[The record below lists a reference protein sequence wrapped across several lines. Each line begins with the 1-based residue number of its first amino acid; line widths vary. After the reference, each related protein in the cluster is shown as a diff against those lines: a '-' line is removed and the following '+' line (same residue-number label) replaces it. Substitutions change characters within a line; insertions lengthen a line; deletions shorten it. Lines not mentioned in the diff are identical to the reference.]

1 MAIQAVVF
9 DVGGVLEFTPR
20 TGWVETWEAQL
31 DLEPGELN
39 SRLEEVWQDGSIGS
53 ISEADVETRIGT
65 LLTLEPGQVQAL
77 MADLWKEYLG
87 TPNVELITYFA
98 HLRPHYKTA
107 ILSNS
112 FVGARE
118 KEHARYQFGDLC
130 DLIIYS
136 HEVGLQK
143 PDRRIFELTCQRL
156 GVAPHDVVFLDDV
169 EPSVVAARDLGM
181 QAILFQNTAQAIA
194 DIDACLQAAAAP
206 NVRQNV
212 GEVKGP
218 G

>member
-1 MAIQAVVF
+1 MAIRAVVF

-20 TGWVETWEAQL
+20 TRWVETWEAQL
-31 DLEPGELN
+31 NLEPGSLN
-39 SRLEEVWQDGSIGS
+39 SRLKEVWQEGSIGN
-53 ISEADVETRIGT
+53 ISEADVETRIGVI
-65 LLTLEPGQVQAL
+65 LGLEPAQVQAL
-77 MADLWKEYLG
+77 LADVWEEYLG

-98 HLRPHYKTA
+98 HLRPNYKTA

-143 PDRRIFELTCQRL
+143 PERRNFELTCEYL
-156 GVAPHDVVFLDDV
+156 GVAPHGVVFLDDV
-169 EPSVVAARDLGM
+169 EASVVAARDLGM
-181 QAILFQNTAQAIA
+181 QAVLFQNTAQAIA
-194 DIDACLQAAAAP
+194 DIDACLRASAS
-206 NVRQNV
+206 
-212 GEVKGP
+212 
-218 G
+218 

>member
-1 MAIQAVVF
+1 MAIRAVVF
-9 DVGGVLEFTPR
+9 DIGGVLEFTPR

-31 DLEPGELN
+31 NLGPGSLK
-39 SRLEEVWQDGSIGS
+39 SRLKEVWQDGSIGN
-53 ISEADVETRIGT
+53 ISEADVETRIGAI
-65 LLTLEPGQVQAL
+65 LGLGPAQVQAL
-77 MADLWKEYLG
+77 MADVWEEYLG
-87 TPNVELITYFA
+87 TQNVELTTYFA
-98 HLRPHYKTA
+98 HLRPTYKTA

-143 PDRRIFELTCQRL
+143 PERRIFELTCERL
-156 GVAPHDVVFLDDV
+156 GVAPHEVVFLDDV
-169 EPSVVAARDLGM
+169 EPSVVAARELGM

-194 DIDACLQAAAAP
+194 DIDSCLQAFAS
-206 NVRQNV
+206 
-212 GEVKGP
+212 
-218 G
+218 